1 MTKAPPLSSPKGISQ
16 DNRLLRLDTV
26 LGENVLL
33 PQRVIAHE
41 RLGRGYGYTV
51 DCLSLERA
59 IELKKLIAQPIT
71 LWLRQT
77 DRSYVPTHGYVF
89 TSTLLGSDGQ
99 FTLCQLRFAPW
110 LDFLKF
116 RQDARIWQDKS
127 ADDILF
133 DVFNGHPQASGKF
146 RFSLGSAG
154 RKPMPRSYC
163 VQYESDW
170 HFVHRLMEEEGWYY
184 YHEQSV
190 DGSGHTLVVTD
201 NAQALPALTAQELC
215 FHGGG
220 RADEADKILQW
231 SGTRTLTSNRLTT
244 KTFNYKD
251 PRYPQERSVK
261 VFDEHGVDATA
272 ALEVYQYTGAY
283 THADDRQGDRQ
294 AEIQMEDWESQI
306 KRFHGVAGMRD
317 LPVGRFFSLQDH
329 PAHRTGPV
337 EEREFIIIAVE
348 WFIENNLPYSKG
360 EQDFPGSLKSK
371 LNGFK
376 RSMGLGLGLEDV
388 AKHGGEGSGHCFN
401 RFEAQRRK
409 VPFRSPSEHAKP
421 VMHAQTAIVVT
432 HDDLEVFTDNL
443 NRIKIKFHWDRLNP
457 GNAMAS
463 CWVRV
468 SYANGGDGFGSPE
481 VPRAGQE
488 VLVTFLGGNIDRPV
502 VTGRLHNVHN
512 LPPWHSDGALSGTKT
527 KEINGAGFNQLVL
540 DDNTG
545 QNRAQLYSSNTN
557 AQLNLGYLVEQEG
570 NQRKAFYGAGFALCT
585 DAYGAIV
592 TYKGLYISTYGRP
605 GAQGT
610 QLDVR
615 EARQQLQFGL
625 TLSKNMSDVAVK
637 ANAEALEATA
647 SLDAFVDATLDQYDG
662 IGKEQ
667 ANRFKEP
674 VLLVASPAGIGLTT
688 PKSNHLHSGEN
699 LTLSSGADTNIAAG
713 KSLVASIAKK
723 LSLSAHAGIKIF
735 AAKGPIQIQAQ
746 GDDLDLIAEK
756 VVRLLSTAGRID
768 ISAKEEVL
776 ISVGGSFIRMDKAG
790 ITQGTAGAWIA
801 HAATHAMPGPTTI
814 AYHMNTREKTDF
826 DEEFIARHRG
836 SGKPVANCKF
846 EIIREDGSVLHGIT
860 DAEGKTGIQKSQ
872 LMGNI
877 HLKFLGAIPR

>member
-1 MTKAPPLSSPKGISQ
+1 M
-16 DNRLLRLDTV
+16 RLDTV
-26 LGENVLL
+26 LGENILL

-41 RLGRGYGYTV
+41 GLGRGYRYTV
-51 DCLSLERA
+51 DCLSLERE
-59 IELKKLIAQPIT
+59 IELKKLIAQPVT

-77 DRSYVPTHGYVF
+77 DRRYMPTHGYIL
-89 TSTLLGSDGQ
+89 TSKLLGSDGRLS
-99 FTLCQLRFAPW
+99 FCQLCFAPW

-116 RQDARIWQDKS
+116 RQDARIWQDKR

-133 DVFNGHPQASGKF
+133 EVLNGHPQARGNF
-146 RFSLGSAG
+146 RFSVGACG
-154 RKPMPRSYC
+154 RPPLSRSYC

-170 HFVHRLMEEEGWYY
+170 NFVHRLMEEEGWYY
-184 YHEQSV
+184 YHEQLA
-190 DGSGHTLVVTD
+190 DGSGHTLVITD
-201 NAQALPALTAQELC
+201 NTQDLPPLAPQALH
-215 FHGGG
+215 FHSGAT
-220 RADEADKILQW
+220 ADEVDQIVQW
-231 SGTRTLTSNRLTT
+231 SGTRTLTANRLTT
-244 KTFNYKD
+244 QTFNYKD

-261 VFDEHGVDATA
+261 VFPEHGVDATA

-294 AEIQMEDWESQI
+294 AEIRMEGWESQI
-306 KRFHGVAGMRD
+306 KRFHGIAGMRE
-317 LPVGRFFSLQDH
+317 LPVGRWFSLENH
-329 PAHRTGPV
+329 PAHRAEPV
-337 EEREFIIIAVE
+337 AEREFILIAVE
-348 WFIENNLPYSKG
+348 WFIENNLPYSNG
-360 EQDFPGSLKSK
+360 GRDFPGSLKDE
-371 LNGFK
+371 LDAFK
-376 RSMGLGLGLEDV
+376 RSMGLDMADLAAQSG
-388 AKHGGEGSGHCFN
+388 AEGNGHCFN

-409 VPFRSPSEHAKP
+409 VPFRSPLEHTKP

-432 HDDLEVFTDNL
+432 HDDLEVFTDSL

-457 GNAMAS
+457 SDATAS

-468 SYANGGDGFGSPE
+468 SYANAGDGFGSPA
-481 VPRAGQE
+481 VARGGQE
-488 VLVTFLGGNIDRPV
+488 VLVTFIGGDIDRPV
-502 VTGRLHNVHN
+502 VTGRLHNIHN
-512 LPPWHSDGALSGTKT
+512 TPPWHGDGALSGSRS
-527 KEINGAGFNQLVL
+527 KEIKGNGFNQMVF

-557 AQLNLGYLVEQEG
+557 AQLNLGYLVGQEG
-570 NQRKAFYGAGFALCT
+570 NRRNAFYGAGFALCT

-592 TYKGLYISTYGRP
+592 THKGLYISTFGRP

-625 TLSKNMSDVAVK
+625 VLSKNLSDLAVK
-637 ANAEALEATA
+637 AKAEALDGTA
-647 SLDAFVDATLDQYDG
+647 SLDAFLDATQDKYDG
-662 IGKEQ
+662 PGQEQ

-674 VLLVASPAGIGLTT
+674 VLLLASAAGIGLTT

-699 LTLSSGADTNIAAG
+699 LTLSSGGDTNLAVG
-713 KSLVASIAKK
+713 KSLVAGITKK
-723 LSLSAHAGIKIF
+723 LSLFANAGIKFF
-735 AAKGPIQIQAQ
+735 ATTGPIQVQAQ
-746 GDDLDLIAEK
+746 SDDLDLIAEK

-776 ISVGGSFIRMDKAG
+776 IAVGGSFIRIDKSG

-814 AYHMNTREKTDF
+814 AYHMNTRKKTDF

-836 SGKPVANCKF
+836 SGKPMANRQF
-846 EIIREDGSVLHGIT
+846 EITREDGSILHGVT
-860 DAEGKTGIQKSQ
+860 DAAGKTGIQKSQ